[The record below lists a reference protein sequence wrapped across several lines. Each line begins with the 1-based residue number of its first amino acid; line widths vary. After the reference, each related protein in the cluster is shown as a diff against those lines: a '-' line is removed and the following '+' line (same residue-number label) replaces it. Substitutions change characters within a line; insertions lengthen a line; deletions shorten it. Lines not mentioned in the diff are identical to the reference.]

1 MEKWH
6 SVLLITITI
15 IVFGAAFYYDQ
26 INKNTLV
33 GYDESLIEEFS
44 KTQKFEDKEVLTSPS
59 EKNSA
64 WAEKLYILELLSEK
78 NSHIAFHKE
87 AFLGEI
93 FIKTLIPAL
102 EKNKTTKEI
111 IFSPFEGL
119 ETNQKDILQSLFN
132 LELAKNNPHQAYLKV
147 RGHSLKAASLL
158 GELIIKTYK
167 LMLSEEDFNNPILP
181 KLIELK
187 SKISILE
194 DDQFKFSKN
203 LSETES
209 DPENISIEEIAISS
223 ELAQVSSEID
233 ALVLVLRKIENIH
246 QQKKSSESYLTI
258 HSLASYGRVEE
269 ILSHIDQLQRM
280 ITNQQLETVLKNE
293 VTKNLKSLKES
304 LNQELAQGIDKLKED
319 FKNFLSRQK
328 LLNSRLVELRIKEDE
343 KKFTNPKLKLL
354 KAHNKR
360 IQDAKLEYEKISNNW
375 NQAKENI
382 VFQN

>member
-93 FIKTLIPAL
+93 FIKTLLLAL

-119 ETNQKDILQSLFN
+119 ETNQNDILQSLFN

-167 LMLSEEDFNNPILP
+167 LILSEEDFNNPILP

-203 LSETES
+203 LSETER
-209 DPENISIEEIAISS
+209 DPENISIEEIAIRS

-233 ALVLVLRKIENIH
+233 ALVLVLRKLKIFIT
-246 QQKKSSESYLTI
+246 KKSSESYLTI

-304 LNQELAQGIDKLKED
+304 LNQELAQGIDKLKKILKIFYLD
-319 FKNFLSRQK
+319 KNYSIL
-328 LLNSRLVELRIKEDE
+328 D
-343 KKFTNPKLKLL
+343 
-354 KAHNKR
+354 
-360 IQDAKLEYEKISNNW
+360 
-375 NQAKENI
+375 
-382 VFQN
+382 